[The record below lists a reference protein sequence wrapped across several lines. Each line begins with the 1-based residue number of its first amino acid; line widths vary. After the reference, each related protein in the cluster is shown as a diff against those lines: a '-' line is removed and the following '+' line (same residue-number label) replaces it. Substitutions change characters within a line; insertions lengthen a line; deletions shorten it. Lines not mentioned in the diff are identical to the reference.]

1 MAVAV
6 ADPKDGFVKRW
17 SLRKRTARRPRAEEG
32 HADQTAQAPAAAAP
46 EVEPP
51 AGPPSEAAGDPEVV
65 ARLPDL
71 DSLDDAS
78 DFSVFLKEGVPDVIR
93 RKALRKLWRINP
105 MLAHLDGLDDYD
117 DDYTVAETFIKGLK
131 TVYEA
136 GKGYLDEDETAAPE
150 DEAAEDETAAQESE
164 AAEAGE
170 VPAAA
175 EATPERGGD
184 SERVAEA
191 DRPAQPPLST
201 ESPAP
206 GPAAAA
212 DQIPKSVRGLAR
224 KRRWGALDS

>member
-1 MAVAV
+1 M
-6 ADPKDGFVKRW
+6 
-17 SLRKRTARRPRAEEG
+17 
-32 HADQTAQAPAAAAP
+32 P

-65 ARLPDL
+65 AQLPDL

-93 RKALRKLWRINP
+93 RKALRKLWRVNP
-105 MLAHLDGLDDYD
+105 VLACLDGLNDYD
-117 DDYTVAETFIKGLK
+117 EDYTVSEALVKGLK
-131 TVYEA
+131 TVYETS
-136 GKGYLDEDETAAPE
+136 KRYLDEDETAAPE
-150 DEAAEDETAAQESE
+150 GQAAEAETAAQED
-164 AAEAGE
+164 EAGE
-170 VPAAA
+170 VPAAT
-175 EATPERGGD
+175 EASHDRERD

-201 ESPAP
+201 ESRAP

-212 DQIPKSVRGLAR
+212 EMEISKPVRGSAR

>member
-32 HADQTAQAPAAAAP
+32 HADQTAQAPTAAVP

-65 ARLPDL
+65 AQLPDL
-71 DSLDDAS
+71 DSLDDTT
-78 DFSVFLKEGVPDVIR
+78 DFTVFLKEGVPDVIR
-93 RKALRKLWRINP
+93 RTALRKLWRVNP
-105 MLAHLDGLDDYD
+105 VLANLDGLNDYD
-117 DDYTVAETFIKGLK
+117 EDYTVAEPLVKALK

-136 GKGYLDEDETAAPE
+136 AKGDLDEDETAAPE
-150 DEAAEDETAAQESE
+150 GE
-164 AAEAGE
+164 AAEAEAGE
-170 VPAAA
+170 MPAAA
-175 EATPERGGD
+175 EASQDRERD
-184 SERVAEA
+184 SERAAEA

-212 DQIPKSVRGLAR
+212 ADEIPKPVRGSAR

>member
-1 MAVAV
+1 MV
-6 ADPKDGFVKRW
+6 DPKDGFIKRW
-17 SLRKRTARRPRAEEG
+17 SLRKQTVRRPRAEEG
-32 HADQTAQAPAAAAP
+32 HADPTAQAPIAAVP

-65 ARLPDL
+65 AQLPDL
-71 DSLDDAS
+71 DSLDDTT
-78 DFSVFLKEGVPDVIR
+78 DFTVFLKEGVPDVIR
-93 RKALRKLWRINP
+93 RTALRKLWRVNP
-105 MLAHLDGLDDYD
+105 VLANLDGLNDYD
-117 DDYTVAETFIKGLK
+117 EDYTVSEALVKGLK

-150 DEAAEDETAAQESE
+150 GEAAEAETATQEGE
-164 AAEAGE
+164 AAEAEAGE
-170 VPAAA
+170 VPAAT
-175 EATPERGGD
+175 EASQDRERD

-201 ESPAP
+201 ESRVP

-212 DQIPKSVRGLAR
+212 ADEIPKPVRGSAR

>member
-1 MAVAV
+1 M
-6 ADPKDGFVKRW
+6 ADPKDGFIKRW

-32 HADQTAQAPAAAAP
+32 QADQTAQAPTAAVP

-65 ARLPDL
+65 AQLPDL
-71 DSLDDAS
+71 DSLDDTT
-78 DFSVFLKEGVPDVIR
+78 DFTVFLKEGVPDVIR
-93 RKALRKLWRINP
+93 RKALRKLWRVNP
-105 MLAHLDGLDDYD
+105 VLANLDGLNDYD
-117 DDYTVAETFIKGLK
+117 EDYTVSEALVKGLK

-150 DEAAEDETAAQESE
+150 GEAAEAEAAE
-164 AAEAGE
+164 AEAGE
-170 VPAAA
+170 VPAAT
-175 EATPERGGD
+175 EASQDRERD

-212 DQIPKSVRGLAR
+212 EKEIPKPVRGSAR